1 MLSFT
6 EESTPW
12 SKTGIM
18 ASTLLPS
25 CPIPE
30 MGEECLFKTF
40 QFPDL
45 NQRNKFFMKED
56 KIVLEVIF
64 PQIQES
70 AESRH
75 L

>member
-1 MLSFT
+1 
-6 EESTPW
+6 
-12 SKTGIM
+12 M

-30 MGEECLFKTF
+30 IGEEFLFKTF
-40 QFPDL
+40 LFADL
-45 NQRNKFFMKED
+45 NQKKLILYEGEKD
-56 KIVLEVIF
+56 KVVFDICL